1 MATGNIAKPDVFIK
15 EEFVT
20 TSPTLVPPALPV
32 CLVGTNRQVAYKQ
45 SAGAYA
51 AVQALYEYPDLPLGA
66 SVVLA
71 GVKAYLINQYGTFEL
86 AGGDYSAAAGGVTV
100 EANAAITRN
109 VVPAAGSGETT
120 NETTIGSRASDGV
133 SDVQALTFNSAG
145 STFLTDGVKP
155 GMSLEI
161 TSGDDEGIYEIAAVN
176 SETQLTVKATPWTGF
191 TLFTGDTSLVFRVLA
206 DGSVF
211 TDDAAD
217 FLDDGVTAGM
227 DVVITSGANA
237 GTWRVEE
244 VVSDV
249 ALRLKQEL
257 IATDHTGST
266 GTGNRTFTDTG
277 RDFTTLGVKAGDKL
291 VVEDGTDAGTY
302 VISTVGTTTLTV
314 TSESAFSGDATC
326 DYRIVRVFTVA
337 ANVPYRVDYTDNAPS
352 GTILLSYTAK
362 RTDNVDALV
371 TLETQDDVVAK
382 LGPIVPA
389 NPLAFAAWLALQNT
403 GTTVYATAVEDDEVA
418 DHTAAAEFL
427 ETREV
432 YSIVPL
438 SQLPEVHQI
447 WKSNVDTMS
456 TEANKHERIA
466 FINRLLFVSE
476 TKATGTSG
484 YVPAATTF
492 SADDGDFINDEV
504 AAGMMVK
511 ILDNTGAVTESARV
525 LRVVSA
531 TELELVA
538 PGLTTESYHTLDYR
552 IDTYDLDKAEQA
564 DFLADYSVAFADR
577 RVFNVWPDLVQI
589 AYTLEDAGDDTF
601 ATATG
606 EVTAD
611 LPGYFACAIV
621 GAMKAGYAPQQ
632 PFTNVPM
639 TGLVG
644 LQHSNE
650 YFSPT
655 QLDVIATGGTYILVQ
670 DAPTAPC
677 YCRHQLSTDV
687 TSIEKRELSIC
698 SDVDYVAKFLR
709 NQLRPYIGRYN
720 ITPTLLETLRS
731 VTDGVLKFLKAE
743 GQLMETGTKLVSLV
757 QSESQ
762 PDTVEVT
769 IQLDVPYPC
778 NYIRVTLVI

>member
-1 MATGNIAKPDVFIK
+1 MATGNIAKPDVFVK

-20 TSPTLVPPALPV
+20 ASPTLVPPALPL
-32 CLVGTNRQVAYKQ
+32 CLVGTNRQVVYKGA
-45 SAGAYA
+45 AGEYA
-51 AVQALYEYPDLPLGA
+51 AAEADYAYPDLPAGAEVTLA
-66 SVVLA
+66 SV
-71 GVKAYLINQYGTFEL
+71 GVHLTNEHGTFEIDS
-86 AGGDYSAAAGGVTV
+86 GDFTAAADEVTV
-100 EANAAITRN
+100 EDNAAITRT
-109 VVPAAGSGETT
+109 VVEASGSGETT
-120 NETTIGSRASDGV
+120 TETTIGSRASDGV
-133 SDVQALTFNSAG
+133 TDVQALTFNSAG

-161 TSGDDEGIYEIAAVN
+161 TSGDDEGVYEITAVN
-176 SETQLTVKATPWTGF
+176 SEVQLTVKATPWTGF
-191 TLFTGDTSLVFRVLA
+191 DLFVGGTSLVFRVLA

-227 DVVITSGANA
+227 DVVITSGVNA
-237 GTWRVEE
+237 GTWRIEE
-244 VVSDV
+244 VVSDTE
-249 ALRLKQEL
+249 LRLKQEL
-257 IATDHTGST
+257 INTDHTGST
-266 GTGNRTFTDTG
+266 GTSNRTFTDTG
-277 RDFTTLGVKAGDKL
+277 RDFTALGVQAGDEL
-291 VVEDGTDAGTY
+291 VVEDGADAGTY

-314 TSESAFSGDATC
+314 TSDSPFTGDATC
-326 DYRIVRVFTVA
+326 DYRIVRVFSNA
-337 ANVPYRVDYTDNAPS
+337 SSVPYRVDYTDNAPT
-352 GTILLSYTAK
+352 GTILISYTAK
-362 RTDNVDALV
+362 RVDNVDALV
-371 TLETQDDVVAK
+371 TIETQDDIESM
-382 LGPIVPA
+382 LGPIVPG

-403 GTTVYATAVEDDEVA
+403 GTTIYATAVEDDEVA

-447 WKSNVDTMS
+447 WKSHVDTMS
-456 TEANKHERIA
+456 TEDNKRERIA
-466 FINRLLFVSE
+466 FINRLLFINE

-492 SADDGDFINDEV
+492 AADDGDFINDEV

-511 ILDNTGAVTESARV
+511 ILDSDGAVTESARI

-531 TELELVA
+531 TELELLS
-538 PGLTTESYHTLDYR
+538 PGLTTESYHTLDYK
-552 IDTYDLDKAEQA
+552 IDTYDLSKADQA
-564 DFLADYSVAFADR
+564 QFIADYSTAFADR

-606 EVTAD
+606 ETTED

-632 PFTNVPM
+632 PFTNLPM

-670 DAPTAPC
+670 DTPTAPC

-698 SDVDYVAKFLR
+698 SDVDYVAKFMR

-720 ITPTLLETLRS
+720 ITTTFLEMLRTVAS
-731 VTDGVLKFLKAE
+731 AVLQNLEQE
-743 GQLMETGTKLVSLV
+743 GQLMTGTQLESLV
-757 QSESQ
+757 QSETQ

-769 IQLDVPYPC
+769 VILAVPYPC